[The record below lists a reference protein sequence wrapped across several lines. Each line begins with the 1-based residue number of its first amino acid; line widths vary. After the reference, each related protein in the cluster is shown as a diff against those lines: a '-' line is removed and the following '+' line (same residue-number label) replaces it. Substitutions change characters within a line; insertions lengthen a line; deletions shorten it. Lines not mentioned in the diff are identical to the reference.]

1 MTDVTQLILDDHET
15 FRSRFAE
22 LDDLRNDPSRAGP
35 VWEALARLLEVHAS
49 AEEEHVSTA
58 DPPVRH
64 LRLGGWCQTTLG
76 EENTDHIQ

>member
-22 LDDLRNDPSRAGP
+22 LDDLRNGPSRAGP

-49 AEEEHVSTA
+49 AEEEHFYPALLQHVEGSG
-58 DPPVRH
+58 PHGGGQGPGS
-64 LRLGGWCQTTLG
+64 LRA
-76 EENTDHIQ
+76 